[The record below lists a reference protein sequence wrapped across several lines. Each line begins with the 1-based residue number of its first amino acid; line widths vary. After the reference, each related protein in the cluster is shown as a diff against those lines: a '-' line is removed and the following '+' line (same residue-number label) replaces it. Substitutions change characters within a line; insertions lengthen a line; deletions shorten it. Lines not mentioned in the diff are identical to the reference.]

1 MKRSLLFLG
10 ISLVLGVGFVILT
23 TQPAEAV
30 RTYRD
35 ADLSGSYYFVN
46 MEIRQEWVGGVLVD
60 ESCSGFGRITFDGA
74 GKATSIGTRRCS
86 KSGTFINDSNTYT
99 YAVDPDGSF
108 LLLEDGYT
116 DPTHCQITNKGGIIL
131 CDGVPRNAGIYSWIG
146 IGVKE

>member
-46 MEIRQEWVGGVLVD
+46 MEIRQEWVEGVLVD
-60 ESCSGFGRITFDGA
+60 GMGI
-74 GKATSIGTRRCS
+74 
-86 KSGTFINDSNTYT
+86 
-99 YAVDPDGSF
+99 V
-108 LLLEDGYT
+108 ED
-116 DPTHCQITNKGGIIL
+116 
-131 CDGVPRNAGIYSWIG
+131 
-146 IGVKE
+146 IGVVEEGIFVIGNP